1 MFIMQLDMRQMR
13 CVGFKAHSLLME
25 NNAVDEVIF
34 LFNVVL
40 EHVVF
45 ERPFPRPFVFG
56 EPASMRMWHWIGIR
70 ANITA

>member
-1 MFIMQLDMRQMR
+1 MRQMR
-13 CVGFKAHSLLME
+13 CERIKVHSMLMAE
-25 NNAVDEVIF
+25 HAVDERVDIDMIIF

-45 ERPFPRPFVFG
+45 ERPFPLPFVYG

-70 ANITA
+70 ATITA